1 MGAVKQCKSTAQVT
15 QDEVRRGGLFQGEK
29 DNRICSSSHS
39 SCSCC
44 KEIPRPLQALEQR
57 PKTWSQ
63 YRATSRWSPIEQKNH
78 LLVRIVRFT
87 ISRQSCTARP
97 IPNLLMFSPQ
107 PTRRL
112 CHEPAQAPM
121 SHGSTERGPRSAVLI
136 QVSQRN
142 DWRQQ
147 AGRLSSYLLSAGHV
161 PTVNEC
167 YGELLTQKTTQAF
180 VFCPMMFL
188 TSRTAVAC
196 DFA

>member
-1 MGAVKQCKSTAQVT
+1 MKFGGEDSSKVKKTIGSVLRLIQVALAARKY
-15 QDEVRRGGLFQGEK
+15 QDLSR
-29 DNRICSSSHS
+29 
-39 SCSCC
+39 
-44 KEIPRPLQALEQR
+44 
-57 PKTWSQ
+57 
-63 YRATSRWSPIEQKNH
+63 RWSRDRRPGVNTERH
-78 LLVRIVRFT
+78 LAGHQSNRRIICWSESPAPQSQGNPVR
-87 ISRQSCTARP
+87 
-97 IPNLLMFSPQ
+97 MFSLQ

-147 AGRLSSYLLSAGHV
+147 AGRLSSDLLSAGHV

-180 VFCPMMFL
+180 VFCPMKFL